1 MIKDVVQYRRFVLE
15 SIKNDF
21 LLRFSRN
28 RFGFI
33 WVILSPLVLALV
45 YTLIL
50 SNFLSAK
57 LDGIDNQYSYS
68 IYLLSG
74 LVAWNYFSEMLA
86 KYTAMFV
93 ANGESIKKINYPK
106 KTIPIISTGVGLVN
120 YIIFLSIVI
129 LILYVIGHDI
139 SLEILWLFP
148 ITILLVMISFG
159 FGLILGVLNV
169 FLRDIGEFLQI
180 VLQLW
185 FWFTPIIYNVHA
197 LPDKFIYLIK
207 YNPFYYVI
215 SCYHDV
221 IAYNIAPNPH
231 DVMTSLSISIIL
243 IIIGLFMYKKSVNEF
258 VDVL

>member
-1 MIKDVVQYRRFVLE
+1 MIKDIIQYRRFVLE

-28 RFGFI
+28 RFGFV

-74 LVAWNYFSEMLA
+74 LLAWNYFSEMIA
-86 KYTAMFV
+86 KYTMMFV
-93 ANGESIKKINYPK
+93 VNGESIKKINYPK
-106 KTIPIISTGVGLVN
+106 KTIPIVCTGVGLVN
-120 YIIFLSIVI
+120 YTIFLSIVMII
-129 LILYVIGHDI
+129 LLFIGHDFG
-139 SLEILWLFP
+139 LETLWLFP
-148 ITILLVMISFG
+148 ITFLLVLFSLG

-180 VLQLW
+180 ILQLW
-185 FWFTPIIYNVHA
+185 FWFTPIIYNAKA
-197 LPDKFIYLIK
+197 LPEKFSGLIH
-207 YNPFYYVI
+207 YNPFFYII

-221 IAYNIAPNPH
+221 IAYNVSPNPKNIFI
-231 DVMTSLSISIIL
+231 SFSISVLL
-243 IIIGLFMYKKSVNEF
+243 IIIGLFIYRKSSNEF